1 MFNAIFVGI
10 YGGEP
15 QWGEIQISKSTL
27 ALAPFEVTDDQ
38 LDNLSRSVGILHFSG
53 EEKLFAIDGQHRVA
67 GVKLAL
73 EQIKNKNPLNEDE
86 ITVILVGHKTDQTGR
101 ERTRSNF
108 HDTKQNSQKGF
119 SY

>member
-1 MFNAIFVGI
+1 MQLFVGI

-15 QWGEIQISKSTL
+15 QWGEIEISSTL

-38 LDNLSRSVGILHFSG
+38 LDNLSRSIGILHFSG

-73 EQIKNKNPLNEDE
+73 EQNKDILNDDE
-86 ITVILVGHKTDQTGR
+86 ITVILVGHQNEQKR
-101 ERTRSNF
+101 NRTHQETLYN
-108 HDTKQNSQKGF
+108 TKQNCQKGF
-119 SY
+119 FVRI